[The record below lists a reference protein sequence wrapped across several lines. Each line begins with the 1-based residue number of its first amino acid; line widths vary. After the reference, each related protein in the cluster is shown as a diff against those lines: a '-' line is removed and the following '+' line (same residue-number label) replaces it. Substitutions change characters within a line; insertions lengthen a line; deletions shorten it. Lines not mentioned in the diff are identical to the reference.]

1 MGGINLTTI
10 LLSNLK
16 DSSPAMI
23 GIIGKALARMADLSL
38 SEDWSVQG
46 SLSRTA
52 LTTSCRFVDGPVA
65 MQEESSCCSKLSLVR
80 LEVTRRCGGGGG
92 GGGGEVRLEQMCLGR
107 SVQGEE
113 EVDRVEERCL
123 QPGEIHPGLL
133 DATVLDAVV
142 VS

>member
-1 MGGINLTTI
+1 MGGTNLTSI

-23 GIIGKALARMADLSL
+23 GIMEKAVARMADLSL
-38 SEDWSVQG
+38 NEDWSVQG

-52 LTTSCRFVDGPVA
+52 LTTSRRLVDGPVA

-92 GGGGEVRLEQMCLGR
+92 GGEVRLEQRCLGR

-123 QPGEIHPGLL
+123 
-133 DATVLDAVV
+133 
-142 VS
+142 